1 MKTEDVSKK
10 TAQTIPAHGKSQFW
24 NRRGVV
30 ATSIILSI
38 LSAGVCVAPTVL
50 TATAMRNSLLNSAI
64 ENEELTVM
72 AESAT
77 GGWFAPLVFH
87 GVRMADAEGQVVW
100 TVKEIQTAKGL
111 LSFITDPIH
120 IGEIRLVESSLQV
133 HLNADGQWP
142 LKCRAKAS
150 KSELSFRIENASLE
164 LNVPWRAIPIVELSQ
179 LTITG
184 DIGPDVNGR
193 RMLNIDPVQVLNHE
207 VLSESHTQQ
216 NLALIAPVL
225 SQATEL
231 SGSASVWL
239 DEIHISLDE
248 NPASNVDSGEISG
261 TEHGESESESKN
273 FPIHGRAEFH
283 VLEARLK
290 ELWTRQLTALIGQV
304 SGTSLPDQIQVLK
317 DSTVEFS
324 VSKDGIA
331 HESLVFLLPQ
341 LSQDLTITSSGIV
354 RLDESLDLL
363 LTLNV
368 PKIVPAGR
376 PLLVLLSQLSEAP
389 MQVRVVGT
397 VSEPKLQLPEG
408 VNLLGDLTKRI
419 APAQYTEE
427 PPSLPSAVMD
437 LIQNAGSQDR
447 EQVKQDLPGS
457 ILNLIRAVDEQTKQK
472 RAERKSRRK

>member
-24 NRRGVV
+24 KRRGVV

-38 LSAGVCVAPTVL
+38 LSAGVSVAPMVL

-87 GVRMADAEGQVVW
+87 GVRIADAEGQVVW

-120 IGEIRLVESSLQV
+120 IGEIRLIESSLQV

-150 KSELSFRIENASLE
+150 KSELSFRIEDGSLE

-184 DIGPDVNGR
+184 DIGPDVNGH
-193 RMLNIDPVQVLNHE
+193 RMLNIDPVHVLDHE
-207 VLSESHTQQ
+207 ALSESHSQQ
-216 NLALIAPVL
+216 NLALIAPLL
-225 SQATEL
+225 SQTTTM
-231 SGSASVWL
+231 SGNASLWL
-239 DEIHISLDE
+239 DEMHIPLDE
-248 NPASNVDSGEISG
+248 NPASNVNPSEILG
-261 TEHGESESESKN
+261 TEHGESKRES
-273 FPIHGRAEFH
+273 FPIRGRAEFH
-283 VLEARLK
+283 ALDARLK
-290 ELWTRQLTALIGQV
+290 EHWMRQLTALIGHV
-304 SGTSLPDQIQVLK
+304 SGTSLPDQIQVLQ

-324 VSKDGIA
+324 VSKVGIA
-331 HESLVFLLPQ
+331 HDGMVFCLPQ
-341 LSQDLTITSSGIV
+341 LSPELTITSSGIV
-354 RLDESLDLL
+354 RLDETLDLV
-363 LTLNV
+363 LTLSV

-376 PLLVLLSQLSEAP
+376 PFLAMLSQLTAAP
-389 MQVRVVGT
+389 IQVRVVGT

-408 VNLLGDLTKRI
+408 MNLLSDLTRRI
-419 APAQYTEE
+419 APAQHTELA
-427 PPSLPSAVMD
+427 PPLPSAVLD
-437 LIQNAGSQDR
+437 LIQNVGSQDR
-447 EQVKQDLPGS
+447 EQAKKDLPGN

-472 RAERKSRRK
+472 RAERKSREK

>member
-1 MKTEDVSKK
+1 MKNMDVSNQS
-10 TAQTIPAHGKSQFW
+10 AQALATPRKSQFW
-24 NRRGVV
+24 KRRGVV
-30 ATSIILSI
+30 ATSIILSM
-38 LSAGVCVAPTVL
+38 LSAGVCATPMVL
-50 TATAMRNSLLNSAI
+50 TATSMRNNLLNSAI
-64 ENEELTVM
+64 NNEELTAT
-72 AESAT
+72 AELAT

-87 GVRMADAEGQVVW
+87 DVRIADADGHVVW
-100 TVKEIQTAKGL
+100 TVNEIRTTKGL

-120 IGEIRLVESSLQV
+120 IGEVRLVGSSLKV
-133 HLNADGQWP
+133 NLNADGEWP
-142 LKCRAKAS
+142 LKSRIKPS
-150 KSELSFRIENASLE
+150 KSELSFRIEGGSLE
-164 LNVPWRAIPIVELSQ
+164 LSVPWRAIPIVDLSN
-179 LTITG
+179 LTVTG
-184 DIGPDVNGR
+184 DIGPDVDGH
-193 RMLNIDPVQVLNHE
+193 RMLNIDPVQVLDHE

-225 SQATEL
+225 SQSTAL

-239 DEIHISLDE
+239 DEIHIPLVE
-248 NPASNVDSGEISG
+248 NPASDVNSGEISG
-261 TEHGESESESKN
+261 TEKGGIAN
-273 FPIHGRAEFH
+273 IPIHGRAEFH
-283 VLEARLK
+283 ALEARLK
-290 ELWTRQLTALIGQV
+290 EPWTRQLTALIGQV

-324 VSKDGIA
+324 VSRDGIA

-341 LSQDLTITSSGIV
+341 LAQELTITSSGVV
-354 RLDESLDLL
+354 RLDETLDLL

-376 PLLVLLSQLSEAP
+376 PFLLLLSQLSEAP
-389 MQVRVVGT
+389 MQFRVVGT
-397 VSEPKLQLPEG
+397 ASEPKLQLPEG
-408 VNLLGDLTKRI
+408 MNLLGDLTKRI

-427 PPSLPSAVMD
+427 APSVPLAVID

>member
-10 TAQTIPAHGKSQFW
+10 TAQTIPAPRKSQFW
-24 NRRGVV
+24 KRRGVV

-38 LSAGVCVAPTVL
+38 LSAGVCATPMVL
-50 TATAMRNSLLNSAI
+50 TATAVRNSLLNSAI
-64 ENEELTVM
+64 DNEELAAT

-87 GVRMADAEGQVVW
+87 DVCIADADGHLVW
-100 TVKEIQTAKGL
+100 IVQEIRTAKGL
-111 LSFITDPIH
+111 LSFITDPVH
-120 IGEIRLVESSLQV
+120 IGEIRLVKSSLKV
-133 HLNADGQWP
+133 RLNADGQWP
-142 LKCRAKAS
+142 LKSKVKPS
-150 KSELSFRIENASLE
+150 KSELSFRIENGSLE
-164 LNVPWRAIPIVELSQ
+164 LSVPWRAIPIVDLSQ
-179 LTITG
+179 MTITG
-184 DIGPDVNGR
+184 DIGPDVNGH

-239 DEIHISLDE
+239 DEIHILLDE

-261 TEHGESESESKN
+261 TERGESESKNKN
-273 FPIHGRAEFH
+273 FPIHGRTEFH
-283 VLEARLK
+283 ILEARLK
-290 ELWTRQLTALIGQV
+290 EPWTRQLTALIGQV

-376 PLLVLLSQLSEAP
+376 PFLVLLSQLSETP
-389 MQVRVVGT
+389 IQLRVVGT

-408 VNLLGDLTKRI
+408 VNLLGELTKRI

-427 PPSLPSAVMD
+427 PPSLPSAVID
-437 LIQNAGSQDR
+437 LIQNTGSQDR

-457 ILNLIRAVDEQTKQK
+457 ILNLIRAVDEQTKEK
-472 RAERKSRRK
+472 RAERKSRQK